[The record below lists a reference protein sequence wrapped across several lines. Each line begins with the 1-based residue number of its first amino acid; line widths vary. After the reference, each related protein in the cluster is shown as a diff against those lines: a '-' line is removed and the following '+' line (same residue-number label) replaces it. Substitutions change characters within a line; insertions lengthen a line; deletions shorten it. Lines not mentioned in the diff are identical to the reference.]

1 MYAFLR
7 SVTLTLT
14 YGISLVPTTSIL
26 DRSYEKNRRRARD
39 YLGLPLLTSPLLR
52 DLVWFALGLSYE
64 EEIVMASVSESKEE
78 FEERLEVS

>member
-7 SVTLTLT
+7 SNSVTLT
-14 YGISLVPTTSIL
+14 YGS
-26 DRSYEKNRRRARD
+26 RRRARD

-52 DLVWFALGLSYE
+52 GLVWFALGLSYE